1 MDTPIPKPVTTEHL
15 TAAQFIAGLPKLE
28 LHLHIEGSLE
38 PELMFELG
46 RRNGVPLPWPDV
58 ASVRAAYDFD
68 CLQSFLD
75 LYYRGASVLVTEQD
89 FFDLTWAY
97 LERCAADK
105 VVHVEIFFDPQTHTA
120 RGIPFATVL
129 GGIERALQSGEKE
142 FGISWRLIMSFLRHL
157 SEEEAFATL
166 AQAEPFLSRIHGI
179 GLDSGEKGNP
189 PSKFAR
195 VFARCRELGLPVVAH
210 AGEEGPAD
218 YIWQAINELQ
228 VCRIDHGVRSAED
241 PELLRY
247 LADTRLPLTVCPL
260 SNTRLKVFGNMAQH
274 NVLRLLE
281 QGLCVTINSDD
292 PAYFGGYMGA
302 NFAALA
308 DGLGATMSQL
318 CRLSLNAVEASWLSL
333 ADKARLTREIRGYAA
348 THGVILH

>member
-1 MDTPIPKPVTTEHL
+1 MDTPIPKPVTPEHL

-166 AQAEPFLSRIHGI
+166 AEAEPFLARIHGI

-189 PSKFAR
+189 PTKFAR
-195 VFARCRELGLPVVAH
+195 VFARARALGLPVVAH

-218 YIWQAINELQ
+218 YIWQAIHELQ
-228 VCRIDHGVRSAED
+228 VRRIDHGVRAADD
-241 PELLRY
+241 PALLRY

-260 SNTRLKVFGNMAQH
+260 SNTRLKVFDNMAQH

-292 PAYFGGYMGA
+292 PAYFGGYMNA

-333 ADKARLTREIRGYAA
+333 ADKARLTREIRSYAA

>member
-1 MDTPIPKPVTTEHL
+1 MDN
-15 TAAQFIAGLPKLE
+15 FIAGLPKLE

-38 PELMFELG
+38 PELMCMLAA
-46 RRNGVPLPWPDV
+46 RNGVELPWSDV
-58 ASVRAAYDFD
+58 GSVRAAYEFD

-75 LYYRGASVLVTEQD
+75 LYYLGASVLITEQD

-97 LERCAADK
+97 LKRCAADK

-129 GGIERALQSGEKE
+129 GGIERALQAGERE
-142 FGISWRLIMSFLRHL
+142 LGISWRLIMSFLRHL
-157 SEEEAFATL
+157 SEEAAFATL
-166 AQAEPFLSRIHGI
+166 DDAMPFLTRIHGI

-189 PSKFAR
+189 PAKFAR

-210 AGEEGPAD
+210 AGEEGPAE
-218 YIWQAINELQ
+218 YIWQAIHELQ
-228 VCRIDHGVRSAED
+228 VRRIDHGVRCVDD
-241 PELLRY
+241 PDLLRY

-260 SNTRLKVFGNMAQH
+260 SNTRLRVFERMAHH
-274 NVLRLLE
+274 NVLTLLE

-292 PAYFGGYMGA
+292 PAYFGGYMVA
-302 NFAALA
+302 NFHALA
-308 DGLGATMSQL
+308 HDLGASMNQL

-333 ADKARLTREIRGYAA
+333 ADKARLTREIRSYAA
-348 THGVILH
+348 CYGVALY

>member
-1 MDTPIPKPVTTEHL
+1 MDTPIPKPVTPEHL

-75 LYYRGASVLVTEQD
+75 LYYRGASVLITEQD

-129 GGIERALQSGEKE
+129 GGIERALQTGEKE

-166 AQAEPFLSRIHGI
+166 AQAEPFLARIHGI
-179 GLDSGEKGNP
+179 GLDSGEQGNP

-228 VCRIDHGVRSAED
+228 VCRIDHGVRSADD

>member
-75 LYYRGASVLVTEQD
+75 LYYRGASVLITEQD

-129 GGIERALQSGEKE
+129 GGIERALQTGERE

-166 AQAEPFLSRIHGI
+166 AQAEPFLARIHGI

-228 VCRIDHGVRSAED
+228 VCRIDHGVRSADD

-333 ADKARLTREIRGYAA
+333 ADKARLTREIRSYAE

>member
-1 MDTPIPKPVTTEHL
+1 MDNL
-15 TAAQFIAGLPKLE
+15 AASNFIADLPKLE
-28 LHLHIEGSLE
+28 LHLHIEGTLE
-38 PELMFELG
+38 PELMFELAG
-46 RRNGVPLPWPDV
+46 RNGVPLPWPDV
-58 ASVRAAYDFD
+58 ASLRAAYDFD

-97 LERCAADK
+97 LEHCAADK
-105 VVHVEIFFDPQTHTA
+105 VRHVEIFFDPQTHTT

-129 GGIERALQSGEKE
+129 GGIERALQAGEE
-142 FGISWRLIMSFLRHL
+142 TFGISWRLVMSFLRHL

-166 AQAEPFLSRIHGI
+166 REAEPFLSRIHGI

-189 PSKFAR
+189 PGKFAR
-195 VFARCRELGLPVVAH
+195 VYARCRELGLPVVAH
-210 AGEEGPAD
+210 AGEEGPAE
-218 YIWQAINELQ
+218 YIWQAIRELE
-228 VCRIDHGVRSAED
+228 VCRIDHGVRAVDD

-260 SNTRLKVFGNMAQH
+260 SNTRLKVFDQMAHH

-292 PAYFGGYMGA
+292 PAYFGGYMNA
-302 NFAALA
+302 NFQALA
-308 DGLGATMSQL
+308 DALGATASQL
-318 CRLSLNAVEASWLSL
+318 GRLSLNAVEASWLSL
-333 ADKARLTREIRGYAA
+333 ADKARLTRDIRSHAA
-348 THGVILH
+348 SHGVSLS

>member
-1 MDTPIPKPVTTEHL
+1 MDNL
-15 TAAQFIAGLPKLE
+15 AASNFIADLPKLE
-28 LHLHIEGSLE
+28 LHLHIEGTLE
-38 PELMFELG
+38 PELMFELAG
-46 RRNGVPLPWPDV
+46 RNGVPLPWPDV
-58 ASVRAAYDFD
+58 ASLRAAYDFD

-97 LERCAADK
+97 LEHCATDK
-105 VVHVEIFFDPQTHTA
+105 VRHVEIFFDPQTHTA

-129 GGIERALQSGEKE
+129 GGIERALQAGEE
-142 FGISWRLIMSFLRHL
+142 TFGISWRLVMSFLRHL

-166 AQAEPFLSRIHGI
+166 REAEPFLSRIHGI

-189 PSKFAR
+189 PGKFAR
-195 VFARCRELGLPVVAH
+195 VYAHCRELGLPVVAH
-210 AGEEGPAD
+210 AGEEGPAE
-218 YIWQAINELQ
+218 YIWQAIRELE
-228 VCRIDHGVRSAED
+228 VCRIDHGVRAADD

-260 SNTRLKVFGNMAQH
+260 SNTRLKVFDQMAHH

-292 PAYFGGYMGA
+292 PAYFGGYMNA
-302 NFAALA
+302 NFQALA
-308 DGLGATMSQL
+308 DELGATASQL
-318 CRLSLNAVEASWLSL
+318 GRLSLNAVEASWLSL
-333 ADKARLTREIRGYAA
+333 ADKARLTRDIRSYAA
-348 THGVILH
+348 SHGVSLS

>member
-1 MDTPIPKPVTTEHL
+1 MDNL
-15 TAAQFIAGLPKLE
+15 AASNFIADLPKLE
-28 LHLHIEGSLE
+28 LHLHIEGTLE
-38 PELMFELG
+38 PELMFELAG
-46 RRNGVPLPWPDV
+46 RNGVPLPWPDV
-58 ASVRAAYDFD
+58 ASLRAAYDFD

-97 LERCAADK
+97 LEHCATDK
-105 VVHVEIFFDPQTHTA
+105 VRHVEIFFDPQTHTA

-129 GGIERALQSGEKE
+129 GGIERALQAGEE
-142 FGISWRLIMSFLRHL
+142 TFGISWRLVMSFLRHQ

-166 AQAEPFLSRIHGI
+166 REAEPFLSRIHGI

-189 PSKFAR
+189 PGKFAR
-195 VFARCRELGLPVVAH
+195 VYARCRELGLPVVAH
-210 AGEEGPAD
+210 AGEEGPAE
-218 YIWQAINELQ
+218 YIWQAIRELE
-228 VCRIDHGVRSAED
+228 VCRIDHGVRAADD

-260 SNTRLKVFGNMAQH
+260 SNTRLKVFDQMAHH

-292 PAYFGGYMGA
+292 PAYFGGYMNA
-302 NFAALA
+302 NFQALA
-308 DGLGATMSQL
+308 DELGATASQL
-318 CRLSLNAVEASWLSL
+318 GRLSLNAVEASWLSL
-333 ADKARLTREIRGYAA
+333 ADKARLTRDIRSHAA
-348 THGVILH
+348 SHGVSLS

>member
-1 MDTPIPKPVTTEHL
+1 MDTPIPKPVTPEHL

-46 RRNGVPLPWPDV
+46 RRNNVPLPWPDV

-97 LERCAADK
+97 LVRCTADK

-120 RGIPFATVL
+120 RGVPFATVL
-129 GGIERALQSGEKE
+129 GGIERALQRGEKE

-157 SEEEAFATL
+157 SEEDAFATL
-166 AQAEPFLSRIHGI
+166 AEAEPFLARIHGI
-179 GLDSGEKGNP
+179 GLDSGERGNP

-195 VFARCRELGLPVVAH
+195 VFAKCRELGLPVVAH

-228 VCRIDHGVRSAED
+228 VCRIDHGVRSADD
-241 PELLRY
+241 PELLHY

-260 SNTRLKVFGNMAQH
+260 SNTRLKVFDQMAQH

-302 NFAALA
+302 NFEALA

-333 ADKARLTREIRGYAA
+333 ADKERLTREIRRYAA
-348 THGVILH
+348 THGVNLS

>member
-1 MDTPIPKPVTTEHL
+1 MDNPIAEH
-15 TAAQFIAGLPKLE
+15 FIAELPKLE
-28 LHLHIEGSLE
+28 LHLHIEGTLE

-46 RRNGVPLPWPDV
+46 KRNNVPLPWPDV

-120 RGIPFATVL
+120 RGVPFATVL
-129 GGIERALQSGEKE
+129 GGIERALQRGEQE

-166 AQAEPFLSRIHGI
+166 AEAEPFLPRIHGI

-189 PSKFAR
+189 PTKFAR
-195 VFARCRELGLPVVAH
+195 IFAKCRELGLPVVAH

-228 VCRIDHGVRSAED
+228 VLRIDHGVRSADD

-260 SNTRLKVFGNMAQH
+260 SNTRLKVFDQMAHH

-281 QGLCVTINSDD
+281 QGICVTINSDD

-308 DGLGATMSQL
+308 DELGATADQL

-333 ADKARLTREIRGYAA
+333 ADKARLTRDIRTHAE

>member
-1 MDTPIPKPVTTEHL
+1 MDTPIPKPVTPEHL

-46 RRNGVPLPWPDV
+46 RRNSILLPWPDV

-75 LYYRGASVLVTEQD
+75 LYYRGASVLVSEQD

-120 RGIPFATVL
+120 RGVSFATVL
-129 GGIERALQSGEKE
+129 GGIERALQTGERE

-166 AQAEPFLSRIHGI
+166 AEAEPFLARIHGI
-179 GLDSGEKGNP
+179 GLDSGERGNP
-189 PSKFAR
+189 PSKFAQ

-218 YIWQAINELQ
+218 YIWQAINELH
-228 VCRIDHGVRSAED
+228 VCRIDHGVRSADD

-333 ADKARLTREIRGYAA
+333 ADKARLTREIRSYAA

>member
-1 MDTPIPKPVTTEHL
+1 MDNL
-15 TAAQFIAGLPKLE
+15 AASNFIADLPKLE
-28 LHLHIEGSLE
+28 LHLHIEGTLE
-38 PELMFELG
+38 PELMFELAG
-46 RRNGVPLPWPDV
+46 RNGVPLPWPDV
-58 ASVRAAYDFD
+58 ASLRAAYDFD

-97 LERCAADK
+97 LEHSAADK
-105 VVHVEIFFDPQTHTA
+105 VRHVEIFFDPQTHTA

-129 GGIERALQSGEKE
+129 GGIERALQVGEEK
-142 FGISWRLIMSFLRHL
+142 FGISWRLVMSFLRHL

-166 AQAEPFLSRIHGI
+166 REAEPFLSRIHGI

-189 PSKFAR
+189 PGKFSR
-195 VFARCRELGLPVVAH
+195 VYARCRELGLPVVAH
-210 AGEEGPAD
+210 AGEEGPAE
-218 YIWQAINELQ
+218 YIWQAIRELE
-228 VCRIDHGVRSAED
+228 VCRIDHGVRAADD

-260 SNTRLKVFGNMAQH
+260 SNTRLKVFDKMAHH

-292 PAYFGGYMGA
+292 PAYFGGYMNA
-302 NFAALA
+302 NFQALA
-308 DGLGATMSQL
+308 DELGATASQL
-318 CRLSLNAVEASWLSL
+318 GRLSLNAVEASWLSL
-333 ADKARLTREIRGYAA
+333 ADKARLTRDIRSHAA
-348 THGVILH
+348 SHGVSLS

>member
-75 LYYRGASVLVTEQD
+75 LYYRGASVLITEQD

-97 LERCAADK
+97 LQRCAADK

-120 RGIPFATVL
+120 RGVPFATVL
-129 GGIERALQSGEKE
+129 GGIERALQTGEKE

-166 AQAEPFLSRIHGI
+166 AEAEPFLASIHGI
-179 GLDSGEKGNP
+179 GLDSGEQGNP

-210 AGEEGPAD
+210 AGEEGPAE
-218 YIWQAINELQ
+218 YIWQAINELH

-241 PELLRY
+241 LALLRY

-292 PAYFGGYMGA
+292 PAYFGGYMVA

-333 ADKARLTREIRGYAA
+333 ADKARLTREIRSYAEV
-348 THGVILH
+348 HGVILH

>member
-46 RRNGVPLPWPDV
+46 CRNGVPLPWPDV

-129 GGIERALQSGEKE
+129 GGIERALQTGEKE

-166 AQAEPFLSRIHGI
+166 AEAEPFLARIHGI
-179 GLDSGEKGNP
+179 GLDSGEQGNP

-195 VFARCRELGLPVVAH
+195 VFTRCRELGLPVVAH

-218 YIWQAINELQ
+218 YIWQAINELH

-241 PELLRY
+241 LALLRY

-292 PAYFGGYMGA
+292 PAYFGGYMVA

-333 ADKARLTREIRGYAA
+333 ADKARLTREIRSYAA

>member
-1 MDTPIPKPVTTEHL
+1 MDTPIPKPVTPEHL

-75 LYYRGASVLVTEQD
+75 LYYRGASVLITEQD

-129 GGIERALQSGEKE
+129 GGIERALQTGEKE

-166 AQAEPFLSRIHGI
+166 AQAEPFLARIHGI
-179 GLDSGEKGNP
+179 GLDSGEQGNP

-302 NFAALA
+302 NFEALA

>member
-1 MDTPIPKPVTTEHL
+1 MDTPIPKPVTPEHL

-75 LYYRGASVLVTEQD
+75 LYYRGASVLITEQD

-97 LERCAADK
+97 LEHCAADK

-129 GGIERALQSGEKE
+129 GGIERALQTGEKE

-166 AQAEPFLSRIHGI
+166 AQAEPFLARIHGI
-179 GLDSGEKGNP
+179 GLDSGEQGNP

-228 VCRIDHGVRSAED
+228 VRRIDHGVRSADD

-302 NFAALA
+302 NFEALA

-333 ADKARLTREIRGYAA
+333 ADKARLTREIRSYAE

>member
-1 MDTPIPKPVTTEHL
+1 
-15 TAAQFIAGLPKLE
+15 
-28 LHLHIEGSLE
+28 
-38 PELMFELG
+38 
-46 RRNGVPLPWPDV
+46 
-58 ASVRAAYDFD
+58 
-68 CLQSFLD
+68 
-75 LYYRGASVLVTEQD
+75 
-89 FFDLTWAY
+89 
-97 LERCAADK
+97 
-105 VVHVEIFFDPQTHTA
+105 
-120 RGIPFATVL
+120 
-129 GGIERALQSGEKE
+129 
-142 FGISWRLIMSFLRHL
+142 MSFLRHL

-166 AQAEPFLSRIHGI
+166 AEAMAFLSRIHGI

-195 VFARCRELGLPVVAH
+195 IFAKCRELGLPVVAH

-228 VCRIDHGVRSAED
+228 VCRIDHGVRSADD

-260 SNTRLKVFGNMAQH
+260 SNTRLKVFDQMAHH

-281 QGLCVTINSDD
+281 QGICVTINSDD

-308 DGLGATMSQL
+308 DDLGATADQL

-333 ADKARLTREIRGYAA
+333 ADKARLTRDIRTHAA
-348 THGVILH
+348 RHGVQLH

>member
-46 RRNGVPLPWPDV
+46 SRNGVPLPWPDV

-120 RGIPFATVL
+120 RGVSFATVL
-129 GGIERALQSGEKE
+129 GGIERALQTGEKE

-166 AQAEPFLSRIHGI
+166 AQAEPFLARIHGI
-179 GLDSGEKGNP
+179 GLDSGEQGNP

-195 VFARCRELGLPVVAH
+195 VFARCRELELPVVAH

-218 YIWQAINELQ
+218 YIWQAINELH

-241 PELLRY
+241 LALLRY

-292 PAYFGGYMGA
+292 PAYFGGYMVA

-333 ADKARLTREIRGYAA
+333 ADKARLTREIRSYAEV
-348 THGVILH
+348 HGVILH